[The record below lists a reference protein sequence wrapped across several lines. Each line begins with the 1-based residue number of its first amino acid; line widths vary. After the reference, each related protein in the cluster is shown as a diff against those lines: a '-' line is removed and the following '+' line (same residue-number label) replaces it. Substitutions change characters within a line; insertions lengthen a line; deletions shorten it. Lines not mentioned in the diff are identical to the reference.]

1 MKSARAD
8 FMLIKLTDCES
19 KDSDIKRP
27 GFDLPP
33 SLLCASNGILEWWNN
48 EILGLEKK

>member
-19 KDSDIKRP
+19 KDCDIKTP
-27 GFDLPP
+27 GFDLTPHARP
-33 SLLCASNGILEWWNN
+33 MEFWNGGIMKYWV
-48 EILGLEKK
+48 